1 MASASAPDDPGALSC
16 AEETK
21 LEAQIG
27 QQEPLNLLLRELIS
41 ERKQINAAKRTY
53 IVHSLK
59 MRTYARLLKIG
70 VLQTVLLAG
79 GIALGILIDY
89 LGSEACPVMLR
100 LQPNDP
106 APASS
111 SALGYTLC
119 VLLSVALSLFLL
131 GGLFT
136 NLTLSRFAYQH
147 AKLTLNPRM
156 FTSFLLVFP
165 FIIVLFARLYLLL
178 VLELFTA
185 SWLTNSLFAQ
195 YWDETL
201 AKVTGQVL
209 FIAFAGIALWC
220 LPVANELKNSFMAWD
235 TEAFG
240 RFSAVTQLIVVTFS
254 LCFLAAY
261 LGVITL
267 AGLDTGLYFRELMMK
282 NKVGGR

>member
-1 MASASAPDDPGALSC
+1 MASASASDDLGALSC
-16 AEETK
+16 AEEAK
-21 LEAQIG
+21 LETQIG
-27 QQEPLNLLLRELIS
+27 QQEPLNLLLRELVS
-41 ERKQINAAKRTY
+41 ERKQTKRAKKAH

-59 MRTYARLLKIG
+59 MRTYARTLKIG

-79 GIALGILIDY
+79 GVALGMLIDY
-89 LGSEACPVMLR
+89 LGSEACPTMLR
-100 LQPNDP
+100 LQPNDQ
-106 APASS
+106 APTSS

-119 VLLSVALSLFLL
+119 ILLSIGLGLFLL
-131 GGLFT
+131 GGLLT

-165 FIIVLFARLYLLL
+165 FIIILFARLYLLL
-178 VLELFTA
+178 VFKLFA
-185 SWLTNSLFAQ
+185 AAWLTNSLFAH
-195 YWDETL
+195 YWEETL

-209 FIAFAGIALWC
+209 LIGFAGIALWC

-254 LCFLAAY
+254 LCFLATY

-267 AGLDTGLYFRELMMK
+267 AGLDTGLYFRELMTE
-282 NKVGGR
+282 NKLGVR